1 MDIPLCGLILI
12 SLYFLTACMV
22 TIERPALSAGS
33 IDCFLGGS
41 VASDFLCFA
50 WRGDRLSAVGGRME
64 ALKSSMQEPLCSRRH
79 VVQPSLC
86 VITVSTTSGC

>member
-1 MDIPLCGLILI
+1 MDIPLGGLVLI

-22 TIERPALSAGS
+22 TMERPALSAGS

-50 WRGDRLSAVGGRME
+50 RRGDRLRAVGGRME
-64 ALKSSMQEPLCSRRH
+64 ALKSSMLEPICSGRH

-86 VITVSTTSGC
+86 VITLSTMLG